1 MAYKDFLDDVSDLP
15 PDEELLTPDSAI
27 SNLSGNDLGK
37 RYYAAWWLGRFRV
50 NTPEAVSA
58 LITTL
63 SDNSDRTPEGGFPL
77 RRNSAR
83 ALGKLGNPQAVPALI
98 DCLDCEDYYVR
109 EAAAQSLAVLADKR
123 AISKLLQLLTG
134 GLEAAQPIPGCPH
147 LAQPYDS
154 ILEAL
159 GALEATEAIEIIKPF
174 LSHPTEL
181 VQYSTARALYQLTRE
196 PHYGDRLLDA
206 LKGDRLQLRRAA
218 LADVGAIGYLP
229 AADTIAQ
236 TLAENS
242 LKLLSLKGLLEHNV
256 REKGIDSPSEEAQHI
271 MALMDD
277 LL

>member
-1 MAYKDFLDDVSDLP
+1 MNSLHVGFDVSDLP
-15 PDEELLTPDSAI
+15 PDEELLTTDSAI

-58 LITTL
+58 LIITL
-63 SDNSDRTPEGGFPL
+63 SDTSDRTPEGGFPL

-83 ALGKLGNPQAVPALI
+83 ALGKLGNPRAVPALI

-109 EAAAQSLAVLADKR
+109 EAAAQSLAILADKR
-123 AISKLLQLLTG
+123 AISKLLELLTG
-134 GLEAAQPIPGCPH
+134 ELEAAQPTTGCPH
-147 LAQPYDS
+147 LVQPYDS

-159 GALEATEAIEIIKPF
+159 GALQATEAIEVIKPF
-174 LSHPTEL
+174 LNHPTEL
-181 VQYSTARALYQLTRE
+181 VQYSAARALYQLTGE
-196 PHYGDRLLDA
+196 PHYGDRLVEA

-218 LADVGAIGYLP
+218 LTDVGAIGYLP

-256 REKGIDSPSEEAQHI
+256 REKSIDSPSEEAQHI